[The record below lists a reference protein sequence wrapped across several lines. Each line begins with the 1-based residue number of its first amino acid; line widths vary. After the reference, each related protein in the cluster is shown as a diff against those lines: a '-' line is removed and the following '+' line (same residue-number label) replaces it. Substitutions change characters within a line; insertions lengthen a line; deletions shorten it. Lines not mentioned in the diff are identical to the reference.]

1 MQKVNKKAKW
11 TKEQKVNFAAGFLS
25 SVLGEVFG
33 DDTTWKSTLIE
44 SAISSIQECP
54 VFKEVETLK
63 TVDNKK
69 VIDLS
74 TAEYK
79 APGYEATLKTKDK
92 IP

>member
-44 SAISSIQECP
+44 SAISS
-54 VFKEVETLK
+54 F
-63 TVDNKK
+63 
-69 VIDLS
+69 
-74 TAEYK
+74 
-79 APGYEATLKTKDK
+79 
-92 IP
+92 